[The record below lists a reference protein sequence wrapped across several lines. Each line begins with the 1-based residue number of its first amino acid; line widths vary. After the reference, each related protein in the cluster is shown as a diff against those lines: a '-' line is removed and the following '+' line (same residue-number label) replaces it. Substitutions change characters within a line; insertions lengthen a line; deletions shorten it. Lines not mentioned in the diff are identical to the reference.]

1 MISTLVNLHLIMD
14 TSNLSGRLQVVEK
27 GYLQVVR
34 LVLALVRRAVQLVR
48 LNLPAYKLSA
58 FFVLSN
64 RVAWRA
70 KH

>member
-1 MISTLVNLHLIMD
+1 MD
-14 TSNLSGRLQVVEK
+14 TSNLSGRLQVVER
-27 GYLQVVR
+27 GYFQVVR

-58 FFVLSN
+58 FFVLPN

-70 KH
+70 NY

>member
-1 MISTLVNLHLIMD
+1 MD
-14 TSNLSGRLQVVEK
+14 TWNLSGRLQAVERANF
-27 GYLQVVR
+27 QVVR
-34 LVLALVRRAVQLVR
+34 LALALALVRRDVQLVR

-64 RVAWRA
+64 RVASRA

>member
-1 MISTLVNLHLIMD
+1 MD
-14 TSNLSGRLQVVEK
+14 TWNLSGRLQVVERANS
-27 GYLQVVR
+27 QVVR
-34 LVLALVRRAVQLVR
+34 LALALVRRDVQLVR

-70 KH
+70 KY

>member
-1 MISTLVNLHLIMD
+1 MD
-14 TSNLSGRLQVVEK
+14 TWNLSGRLQVVERANS
-27 GYLQVVR
+27 QVVR
-34 LVLALVRRAVQLVR
+34 LALALVRRDVQLVR

-64 RVAWRA
+64 RAASRA

>member
-1 MISTLVNLHLIMD
+1 MD
-14 TSNLSGRLQVVEK
+14 TWNLSGRLQAVERANF
-27 GYLQVVR
+27 QVVR
-34 LVLALVRRAVQLVR
+34 LALALVRRDVQLVR

-64 RVAWRA
+64 RVVSRA